1 VAEKT
6 RSTYVVTNNH
16 YLGKGA
22 VNALEL
28 ISLLKGGKVEVPEP
42 LRGRYPEL
50 EGIADRPAEAPKL
63 F

>member
-1 VAEKT
+1 MVI
-6 RSTYVVTNNH
+6 NNH

-42 LRGRYPEL
+42 LRARYPEL
-50 EGIADRPAEAPKL
+50 NAIADRPAETPLL